1 MKADG
6 TKGKPKK
13 KKKKKDA
20 QEKEMCTNRE
30 SERTKSKKTGSVLQN
45 S

>member
-6 TKGKPKK
+6 TKRKP

>member
-6 TKGKPKK
+6 TKGKPK